1 MASKKKSG
9 YDILKEKYAKLEV
22 MTNTYNAARIAA
34 AKERDAMYEHMGWF
48 RRWLWDMKYNNK
60 K

>member
-1 MASKKKSG
+1 MASKRKSG

-22 MTNTYNAARIAA
+22 MANTYNTARIAA
-34 AKERDAMYEHMGWF
+34 AKERDAMYKHMGWF
-48 RRWLWDMKYNNK
+48 RRLLWDIKYAK